1 MPRRSPGQRSAPS
14 PTKRPALARRT
25 FLTGGLAAAGAA
37 TVGILVW
44 IRGSSETAHAYA
56 LAPESILPED
66 VRRASPAVREAYR
79 FAIANQDTLQY
90 VPCFCGCGADGHTS
104 NASCY
109 LKHSSTP
116 ERLVFD
122 RMSLG

>member
-1 MPRRSPGQRSAPS
+1 MPTRSTGRRSASS
-14 PTKRPALARRT
+14 PTTRPALARRA
-25 FLTGGLAAAGAA
+25 FLLDGLAAAGAT

-44 IRGSSETAHAYA
+44 MRGSSEIAHAYA
-56 LAPESILPED
+56 LSPESILPED
-66 VRRASPAVREAYR
+66 VRRASPGVREAYR

-109 LKHSSTP
+109 LRTRRRTAWSSTA
-116 ERLVFD
+116 
-122 RMSLG
+122 